1 MKVIQWTKCQHSKTS
16 NGFFKACMKKTT
28 RLLITSL
35 QWGHVITVIITDL
48 NSWVAAL
55 SARKRCISR
64 GQLSKEHSKGKQ
76 HTYYAKYAKKC
87 FQNSGQSWTK
97 MGQRSA
103 RYRSFGT
110 GSAVRFVHHRSAFA
124 SRLPYIWWLWN
135 VSDCFR
141 NSGFPMCCLLLA
153 TLWIIRCHGR
163 DVLHKDPKALGP
175 KQVWLGGLDG
185 LDTLGWGKSASTISD
200 ENLPSTF

>member
-1 MKVIQWTKCQHSKTS
+1 
-16 NGFFKACMKKTT
+16 MKKTT

-35 QWGHVITVIITDL
+35 QWGHVITDL
-48 NSWVAAL
+48 NRGLQLCLHVSGVFPEVSFQKNTAKENNTHIMGKVGPRWGNARHGTVL
-55 SARKRCISR
+55 SAQGVQYDLLIIEALLLLGC
-64 GQLSKEHSKGKQ
+64 
-76 HTYYAKYAKKC
+76 HT
-87 FQNSGQSWTK
+87 SGD
-97 MGQRSA
+97 RE
-103 RYRSFGT
+103 
-110 GSAVRFVHHRSAFA
+110 
-124 SRLPYIWWLWN
+124 N

-141 NSGFPMCCLLLA
+141 ISGFPMCCLLLA